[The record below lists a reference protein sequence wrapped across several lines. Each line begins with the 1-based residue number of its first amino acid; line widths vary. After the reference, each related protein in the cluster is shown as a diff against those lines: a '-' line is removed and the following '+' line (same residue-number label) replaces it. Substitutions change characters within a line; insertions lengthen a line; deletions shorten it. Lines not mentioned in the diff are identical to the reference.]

1 MRKQLFKELAT
12 RWNIS
17 KIMLLIKFQEYFKK
31 IHSVLGP
38 LDKFVGNHN
47 GLVVICFEET
57 FLVRY
62 TDAYTLFS
70 QKIRIGTLLKIVQ
83 GR

>member
-1 MRKQLFKELAT
+1 
-12 RWNIS
+12 
-17 KIMLLIKFQEYFKK
+17 MLLIKFQEYFKNM
-31 IHSVLGP
+31 HSVLGP

-70 QKIRIGTLLKIVQ
+70 
-83 GR
+83 

>member
-1 MRKQLFKELAT
+1 
-12 RWNIS
+12 
-17 KIMLLIKFQEYFKK
+17 MLLIKFQEYFKK
-31 IHSVLGP
+31 MHSVLGP

-70 QKIRIGTLLKIVQ
+70 QKNPHWDFIENSSRPLTVKPLSIFT
-83 GR
+83 